1 MELIK
6 SKNVNSSQSEYVS
19 AFVMNE
25 QLDPQSLKMI
35 KFINNI
41 PRYVEP
47 IDTFASAKWD
57 DIISINL
64 SSYFHTIKNAV
75 PQMKKKGWGR
85 IVNISSV
92 HGLVASPYKSAYVAA
107 KHGVI
112 GLTKVAALE
121 LAEFGITCNALCPGC
136 VNTPLMHQQLPQLA
150 REYCI
155 SEEDAIQEV
164 LLKQQ
169 AIKKPVSVSDLA
181 AITLFLCSDAA
192 QSLTGASIPV
202 DGGWTAH

>member
-1 MELIK
+1 
-6 SKNVNSSQSEYVS
+6 
-19 AFVMNE
+19 
-25 QLDPQSLKMI
+25 MI

-41 PRYVEP
+41 PRLHPRKFCRYWFGLESFREDGRPRYREELILAMEAAVSKER
-47 IDTFASAKWD
+47 IATRTFL
-57 DIISINL
+57 IN
-64 SSYFHTIKNAV
+64 STF
-75 PQMKKKGWGR
+75 
-85 IVNISSV
+85 
-92 HGLVASPYKSAYVAA
+92 
-107 KHGVI
+107 
-112 GLTKVAALE
+112 
-121 LAEFGITCNALCPGC
+121 FCNALCPGC